1 MLKFKNVEEV
11 CESKNITL
19 VVHPAIRLAMSG
31 YEENF
36 YTGLRSFLK
45 GESDGIFLLP
55 LQGSYVHLIFSQRH
69 SSGGCPILRVDP
81 LISDELHR
89 IKAAVATGH

>member
-1 MLKFKNVEEV
+1 MLRFKNVEEI
-11 CESKNITL
+11 CESKSITL
-19 VVHPAIRLAMSG
+19 VVHPAVRLAVSG

-36 YTGLRSFLK
+36 YRSLRSFQD

-55 LQGSYVHLIFSQRH
+55 LQGSYVRLKFSQRH

-81 LISDELHR
+81 VILDELQR
-89 IKAAVATGH
+89 IKAAVNTSH